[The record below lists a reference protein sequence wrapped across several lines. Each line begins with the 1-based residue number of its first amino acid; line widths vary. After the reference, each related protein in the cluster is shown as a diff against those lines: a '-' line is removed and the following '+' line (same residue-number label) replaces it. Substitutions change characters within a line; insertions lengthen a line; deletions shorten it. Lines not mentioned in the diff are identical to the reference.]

1 MEIKTA
7 KNVRSSSNRP
17 SLRRANKMFVGLE
30 SPLFPS
36 KYKSLKNGLE
46 YNPQFTKKIR
56 ANKLRK
62 SQNKP
67 IKITKGIL
75 KSNASP
81 INNDV

>member
-17 SLRRANKMFVGLE
+17 SLRKANKMFVGLE

-46 YNPQFTKKIR
+46 YNPINTRKNR
-56 ANKLRK
+56 ANRLRK
-62 SQNKP
+62 S
-67 IKITKGIL
+67 
-75 KSNASP
+75 
-81 INNDV
+81 